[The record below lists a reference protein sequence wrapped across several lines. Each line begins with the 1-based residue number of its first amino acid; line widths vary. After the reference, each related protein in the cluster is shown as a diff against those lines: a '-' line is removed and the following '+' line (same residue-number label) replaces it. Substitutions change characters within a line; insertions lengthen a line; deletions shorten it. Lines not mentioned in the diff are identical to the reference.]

1 MEFNKADEGKTFI
14 VAGNQSRSPLG
25 QFMGTTNDT
34 VWFPTKYG
42 MFHTLLNYK
51 SYLLVTLSEI
61 ELDKE
66 EKDLLKGLKGKVAPT
81 NYIRLLTS
89 AIKALKKK
97 DPKELS
103 KVISN
108 ELFLAAKCR
117 YMLSEHNWLK
127 ATSNTLPIFTGTWY
141 GGEFKPTPEQ
151 WNIAAYEE
159 VRKHYLD
166 RKSIKTVTGIGTRKP
181 PELALKWVSDHADQF
196 SKYGYVLRSGHAD
209 GMDLAFE
216 RAWGSYN
223 GKQEIYVPDLTFNN
237 AHSCNNLIAITDEEV
252 EFAWNILEDTGVCL
266 WRHNLK
272 PFVQRLLARNV
283 LQVLGKDFSSPSDC
297 VVYYCA
303 LKDHKPTGGTAY
315 AVNLATAL
323 SLPTYHIGT
332 ASQRVDCESYLLRIC
347 EY

>member
-25 QFMGTTNDT
+25 QFMCTTNNT

-42 MFHTLLNYK
+42 MFYTLLNYK
-51 SYLLVTLSEI
+51 SYLVVKLSKI

-66 EKDLLKGLKGKVAPT
+66 EKDLLKGLKGKLAPADC
-81 NYIRLLTS
+81 IRLLTK
-89 AIKALKKK
+89 AIKALNKT
-97 DPKELS
+97 DPKVFS
-103 KVISN
+103 KAISD

-117 YMLSEHNWLK
+117 FMLSEHNWLK
-127 ATSNTLPIFTGTWY
+127 ATSNELPLFTGAWVDD
-141 GGEFKPTPEQ
+141 ELKPTHEA
-151 WNIAAYEE
+151 WNISAYEE

-166 RKSIKTVTGIGTRKP
+166 RKGNKTVTGIGTREPPKP
-181 PELALKWVSDHADQF
+181 ALKWVSDHAGQF

-216 RAWGSYN
+216 RAWNCFN
-223 GKQEIYVPDLTFNN
+223 GRQEIFVPDLTFNN
-237 AHSCNNLIAITDEEV
+237 AHRSDNLIAITDEEM

-283 LQVLGKDFSSPSDC
+283 LQVLGRDFSSPSDC
-297 VVYYCA
+297 VVYYCK
-303 LKDHKPTGGTAY
+303 LKDNKPTGGTAY

-323 SLPTYHIGT
+323 SIPSYHIGT
-332 ASQRVDCESYLLRIC
+332 ASQRIDCECYLVRLC
-347 EY
+347 E